1 MLVKGHTETLLL
13 CMQKCS
19 LNGNFAMIT
28 IVNII
33 DMVVWVY
40 DLQFVLVHCAVFNIA
55 CSFLQNA
62 VKHDIF

>member
-1 MLVKGHTETLLL
+1 
-13 CMQKCS
+13 
-19 LNGNFAMIT
+19 MIT

-62 VKHDIF
+62 VKHDIFWTEFTTVNYPHVDTVKND